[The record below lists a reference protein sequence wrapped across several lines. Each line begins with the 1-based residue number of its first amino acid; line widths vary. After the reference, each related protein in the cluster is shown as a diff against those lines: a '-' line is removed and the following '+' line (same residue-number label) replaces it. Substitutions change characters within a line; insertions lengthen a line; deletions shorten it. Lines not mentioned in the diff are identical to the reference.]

1 MHDFVYDLNLK
12 VLVDLLIILDLIV
25 YIYSLW
31 FEKNI
36 CSQIDYVS
44 RKDVYKL

>member
-1 MHDFVYDLNLK
+1 MHHFVYDLNLK

-25 YIYSLW
+25 YIYSILAW
-31 FEKNI
+31 KEYM
-36 CSQIDYVS
+36 QPDYVS